1 MKKLFSTILVL
12 GLLLS
17 GNAYADIFLVCGR
30 NEIKVDKKYI
40 YQYFGSGAVDKYK
53 ITNKTSNTVSGFYKG
68 KDANYD
74 VFLDLNGKTLTVNI
88 KNRKSGI
95 VGSYTKDCY

>member
-1 MKKLFSTILVL
+1 MKKLLGIVVL

-17 GNAYADIFLVCGR
+17 GNAFADIFLKCGV
-30 NEIKVDKKYI
+30 NEIIVDKKYI

-53 ITNKTSNTVSGFYKG
+53 ITNKTSYVVSGFYKG
-68 KDANYD
+68 KSTNYD
-74 VFLDLNGKTLTVNI
+74 VLLDLDGKTITVNT
-88 KNRKSGI
+88 KHRKSGI